1 MIIHG
6 AAFYEVLAY
15 DDTTTDA
22 VAFVIFTQN
31 FETLLVAYPCEK
43 RSYSVRFKYLFQAL
57 FKSWQRGAT
66 WLPFLP
72 GENPSI
78 DT

>member
-1 MIIHG
+1 MIIYG

-31 FETLLVAYPCEK
+31 FETLLEAYPYEK
-43 RSYSVRFKYLFQAL
+43 RSYSVRFKYLFRPYSSPDKGEPL
-57 FKSWQRGAT
+57 GP
-66 WLPFLP
+66 LFLP
-72 GENPSI
+72 DENPSI